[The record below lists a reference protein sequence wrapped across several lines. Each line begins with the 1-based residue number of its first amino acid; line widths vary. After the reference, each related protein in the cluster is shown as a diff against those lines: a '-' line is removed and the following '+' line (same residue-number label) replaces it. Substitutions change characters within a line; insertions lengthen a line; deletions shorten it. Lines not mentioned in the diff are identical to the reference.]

1 MKVNIFLFLLLS
13 LSRQLHY
20 NNEEFGGLVLKLYN
34 FNYLHSKDF
43 FKPKRIKYKEEIS
56 YKVLK
61 LVPVLEQVLIVQAP
75 WKLILPAPKGP
86 VFFFKSSKNQK
97 YSGLRHTSGNSCLQ
111 MKALVFWCLP
121 VHWVHTCPSWSK
133 KSESMEFTLRKRSD
147 SEGQMQVS
155 GLGWSEMLSQH
166 HLLYWLDCTAIKE
179 FCPPKSYEV
188 SWSGAGSSY

>member
-86 VFFFKSSKNQK
+86 VFFFLNPARTKNTQDWDTQVEIHASRWKHWYFDVCLFTGFIHVHHGQRRVNQWSSRCEKEAIQK
-97 YSGLRHTSGNSCLQ
+97 AKCRYL
-111 MKALVFWCLP
+111 A
-121 VHWVHTCPSWSK
+121 
-133 KSESMEFTLRKRSD
+133 
-147 SEGQMQVS
+147 
-155 GLGWSEMLSQH
+155 
-166 HLLYWLDCTAIKE
+166 
-179 FCPPKSYEV
+179 
-188 SWSGAGSSY
+188 